1 MSGPTLVS
9 SVCLLFS
16 STGLLPSVVDLSRSI
31 RLTYLNHV
39 MMIRNPSCK
48 QLVWPLPRS
57 LAATSGID
65 VSFFSYGYLDVSVPR
80 VPLIKLCIHLM
91 IHAHYHMWVPPFGN
105 LRVNGY
111 VLLTAAYR
119 SLSRPSSAPSAKA
132 SSRCSLYLTI
142 HCLMRVTSGLHS
154 LLFTRCEFVSGFS
167 QQIVIW

>member
-1 MSGPTLVS
+1 
-9 SVCLLFS
+9 
-16 STGLLPSVVDLSRSI
+16 
-31 RLTYLNHV
+31 
-39 MMIRNPSCK
+39 
-48 QLVWPLPRS
+48 
-57 LAATSGID
+57 
-65 VSFFSYGYLDVSVPR
+65 
-80 VPLIKLCIHLM
+80 M

-167 QQIVIW
+167 QQIVIWWIVHTLFSNSFQSRLVSRFVVYLSLHLVCYSIFKVRLDQLSADQVVENKGLEPLTPCVQGRCSPSWANSP